1 MREGSIDQGSGRDP
15 GRDAGR
21 SRSLWAW
28 GWRDRFP
35 DAAARGGLVQLARAL
50 LPGAEPALQALPPGH
65 DGEPEVP
72 PPAVAVPDALAAFA
86 TQAPRDRAMCT
97 RGRAFPDLIAG
108 FAGDYAGAPD
118 LVARPRDAAEVAR
131 VLEVCAD
138 RGWACVPFGGGTSV
152 VGGVDARLARGAR
165 AAAVALDLAA
175 LSGVREVDPT
185 SRLARIAAGTP
196 GPVLEDQLAAHGLTL
211 RHYPQSFEHST
222 LGGWL
227 ATRAGG
233 HYATGPTR
241 IDELTHAITMITPRG
256 ELATHRH
263 PGSGAGPEPARLV
276 LGSEG
281 ALGVITEA
289 WMRIVPRPRWRAS
302 ASVAFADFTAG
313 VAAARALAQSGLAPS
328 NARLLDGHE
337 ARLHRVR
344 FDGKSVLLIGF
355 ESADH
360 PLGAWLARAVE
371 LARDHGGEIVTGP
384 IESDD
389 ASRTGVAGAW
399 RQAFFDAPSMQ
410 SALLSIGVMSD
421 TFETACSWTQ
431 FPELHA
437 RVTAAVAGALAETC
451 GGGVVTCRFTHVYPH
466 GPAPYYTFVG
476 ALRPGGELAQWRAI
490 KSAASEALAA
500 AGGTITHHHAVGRIH
515 RPWYDRERPPLFGDA
530 LAAVKR
536 ALDPHGIL
544 NPGVLVG

>member
-1 MREGSIDQGSGRDP
+1 MRSVTHGTRERSI
-15 GRDAGR
+15 
-21 SRSLWAW
+21 WAW

-35 DAAARGGLVQLARAL
+35 DAAARAGLVQLTRAM
-50 LPGAEPALQALPPGH
+50 LPGGEPVLRPLPPGH
-65 DGEPEVP
+65 DGAPDVA
-72 PPAVAVPDALAAFA
+72 PPAVVIPGALADFA
-86 TQAPRDRAMCT
+86 TAAPRDRAMCT

-118 LVARPRDAAEVAR
+118 VVARPRDAAEVAR
-131 VLEVCAD
+131 TLAVCSE

-152 VGGVDARLARGAR
+152 VGGVDAPLARGGRPAV
-165 AAAVALDLAA
+165 VALDLAA

-211 RHYPQSFEHST
+211 RHFPQSFEHST

-233 HYATGPTR
+233 HYATGATH
-241 IDELTHAITMITPRG
+241 IDDLTHAVTMITPRG
-256 ELATHRH
+256 VLATHRH

-289 WMRIVPRPRWRAS
+289 WMRVVPRPRWRAS
-302 ASVAFADFTAG
+302 ASVAFAEFTAG
-313 VAAARALAQSGLAPS
+313 VAAARALVQSGLGPS

-337 ARLHRVR
+337 TRLHRVR

-371 LARDHGGEIVTGP
+371 LARDHGGEVVSGP
-384 IESDD
+384 SESDD
-389 ASRTGVAGAW
+389 AAPAGDAAGRGGAAGAW
-399 RQAFFDAPSMQ
+399 RQAFFDAPYMQ
-410 SALLSIGVMSD
+410 SAMLSIGVLSD
-421 TFETACSWTQ
+421 TFETACTWTA

-437 RVTAAVAGALAETC
+437 RVVAAVSRALAEEC
-451 GGGVVTCRFTHVYPH
+451 GGGIVSCRFTHVYPD
-466 GPAPYYTFVG
+466 GPAPYYTFVA
-476 ALRPGGELAQWRAI
+476 ALRAGGELAQWRAI
-490 KSAASEALAA
+490 KAAASEALAA
-500 AGGTITHHHAVGRIH
+500 GGGTITHHHAVGRIH

-530 LAAVKR
+530 LAAAKR